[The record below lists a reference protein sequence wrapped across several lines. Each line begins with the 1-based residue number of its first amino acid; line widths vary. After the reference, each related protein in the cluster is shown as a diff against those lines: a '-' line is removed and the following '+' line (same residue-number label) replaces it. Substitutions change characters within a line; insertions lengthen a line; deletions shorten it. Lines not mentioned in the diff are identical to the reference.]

1 MELFLKITLGAV
13 FVMLLWRMW
22 PVAKHWMENGPKGT
36 NNDWMTFALIIA
48 AIVGLVVLMV
58 MSVRN

>member
-1 MELFLKITLGAV
+1 MELFLKITLAIV
-13 FVMLLWRMW
+13 LVMMLWRLW
-22 PVAKHWMENGPKGT
+22 PAAKHWMENGPKGT

-48 AIVGLVVLMV
+48 AIVGFVVLMV

>member
-1 MELFLKITLGAV
+1 MESFLKITLAAV

-22 PVAKHWMENGPKGT
+22 PAAKHWMENGPKGS
-36 NNDWMTFALIIA
+36 NSDWMTFALIIA
-48 AIVGLVVLMV
+48 AIVGFVLLMV